1 VYLPFCPCKT
11 AEEQAV
17 TQTVFEDEDSLATSE
32 SVEMIIPEKFTG
44 DSTAVKDSLPT
55 KPKGPVAVK
64 SRFSSYAQSNGKT
77 YNLDKDKYLV
87 CFFAPGC
94 DHCQE
99 AAKQLAILSKKPD
112 FPKTFIFF
120 MDEEA
125 EKIPEF
131 LNIAGKKF
139 PNRVLDA
146 AAFWTLFGDTGETPG
161 VFYLWNG
168 NIMKEYDGINEKKFK
183 MAEFKT
189 IVTKIYGICFT
200 TSRANGQMGKT
211 V

>member
-1 VYLPFCPCKT
+1 VYLPFCPCKSLD
-11 AEEQAV
+11 EQAV
-17 TQTVFEDEDSLATSE
+17 AQTVFEEDDSLATSE
-32 SVEMIIPEKFTG
+32 SVEMIIPEKVSG
-44 DSTAVKDSLPT
+44 DSMAVKDSVPA
-55 KPKGPVAVK
+55 KPKGPVSVK

-77 YNLDKDKYLV
+77 YNVDKDKYLV

-99 AAKQLAILSKKPD
+99 AAKQLAVLSKKPD

-131 LNIAGKKF
+131 FKIAGKNF

-168 NIMKEYDGINEKKFK
+168 NIQSFFYGTNEHAFTPKKLEGELK
-183 MAEFKT
+183 KAK
-189 IVTKIYGICFT
+189 
-200 TSRANGQMGKT
+200 
-211 V
+211 